1 MKRLILVPKTD
12 TITICL
18 PPDWVGQTVTCSLR
32 HTEHE
37 MATPIPLAAERELS
51 YHVKKKKKKTTSK
64 TKKNKNKK
72 KTKTNANQPLLN
84 A

>member
-1 MKRLILVPKTD
+1 MKRLILFPKTD

-37 MATPIPLAAERELS
+37 MATPIPLAAERALT
-51 YHVKKKKKKTTSK
+51 YHVKKKKKKTKSK
-64 TKKNKNKK
+64 IKKTRK
-72 KTKTNANQPLLN
+72 KTKTSANQPLLN